1 VDITEIKAGDRVHLR
16 AVPEEGFK
24 EEDAFVIDVD
34 TDTGILLCTDVIDG
48 ETFFE
53 VDINQVD
60 HIVK

>member
-1 VDITEIKAGDRVHLR
+1 VNITEIKAGDRVHLR
-16 AVPEEGFK
+16 AVQEKGFK

-53 VDINQVD
+53 VVANQVD
-60 HIVK
+60 YIVK